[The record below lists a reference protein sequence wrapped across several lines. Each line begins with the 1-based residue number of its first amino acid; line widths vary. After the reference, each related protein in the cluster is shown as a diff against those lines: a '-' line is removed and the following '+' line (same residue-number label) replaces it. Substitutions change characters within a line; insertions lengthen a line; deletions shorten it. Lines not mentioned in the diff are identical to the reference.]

1 MKSKY
6 IGYDETK
13 KMLNTLRRLNES
25 KQSSNILREQIENT
39 PEQQSSDNE
48 QNDVTVINDVE
59 VKLNS
64 TDPSDMKLT
73 DDQKNKI
80 SQLIDNFKSQVSQL
94 TEFEPGMV
102 ISTEQI
108 RLDGHIDDLKF
119 VLIAGQNDGLYLNAE
134 MFKLEQE
141 QLDLITKLS
150 KFLKPY
156 QDAMNPLITERKNN
170 I

>member
-13 KMLNTLRRLNES
+13 KMLNTLRKLNES
-25 KQSSNILREQIENT
+25 KHSSNILREQIE

-64 TDPSDMKLT
+64 NDPSDMKLT
-73 DDQKNKI
+73 DEQKNKL
-80 SQLIDNFKSQVSQL
+80 SQLIDNFRSQVSQL
-94 TEFEPGMV
+94 TKFEPGMV

-108 RLDGHIDDLKF
+108 RLDGNIDDLKF
-119 VLIAGQNDGLYLNAE
+119 VFIAGENGGLYLNAE
-134 MFKLEQE
+134 MFKLQEEQV
-141 QLDLITKLS
+141 DLMTKLS
-150 KFLKPY
+150 KFLKVY
-156 QDAMNPLITERKNN
+156 QDTMNPIITERKNN